1 MSRHICGSAHKIY
14 AVLHGPARTVTTSKL
29 KTHAVFSIEKSDLL
43 YVESIGGAKERKQG
57 KQYTVTV
64 GFW

>member
-14 AVLHGPARTVTTSKL
+14 AVLHGPARTVTTSKS
-29 KTHAVFSIEKSDLL
+29 KTHAVSVLYRDLL

-57 KQYTVTV
+57 KQYTVTA